1 MEDTEYHTENGRQDI
16 AHVSVMEQSEQKEH
30 TRLA

>member
-16 AHVSVMEQSEQKEH
+16 AHVSVMKQSEQKKQSE
-30 TRLA
+30 